1 MKKAFS
7 LLMVLMIL
15 MGCVAVFPVI
25 GSASS
30 DALSAQAYILNNGD
44 ETNTH
49 IYVVFNKKITDYST
63 AVLYNR
69 TVNGEV
75 LAEVLSTI
83 AQENEYTLKYTIAAG
98 TSYVVPWKFT
108 NVSGSLHYT
117 VTPKAG
123 EAELPLADTAGIRNG
138 DTGWAEVATPCYTV
152 SYEVV
157 TSIKDIPGFESE
169 EPPVHTHTPGEATR
183 ENVVDAQ
190 IGVEG
195 SYDEVVRCS
204 ECNEVLSSTHKTIPA
219 LIAPLTGKV
228 YTVKGDRKLYLVFD
242 QKVTLTGNMTLVL
255 GPASILTE
263 LAVVVND
270 TILSVDNSDPQ
281 FNLADI
287 LKNGWSG
294 APQQAYIWDNNV
306 VGENGA
312 VLPMNDKVSI
322 WGQERSLY
330 LFEYAGEAKS
340 IYELTGEEHNHTP
353 GEATRENVID
363 AQIGVEGSYDEVVR
377 CTECGEIVSSTHVTI
392 PALKALSAKVYTIAG
407 ESKLYIV
414 FSKKVSLDPENGTTL
429 VLGPAGILSEQ
440 AVQIDEYTIAV
451 DNSDP
456 QFNLATILKNG
467 WDGVEQKAYIWSNN
481 VATADG
487 EKLPMNDKV
496 TVWGEERS
504 LYLLTYEGEYSTIE
518 DVPTGDASLTV
529 FGMILVVSAIG
540 IGVTTK
546 KKKVS

>member
-49 IYVVFNKKITDYST
+49 IYVVFNKKITDYSSAVLYNRTVNGEVLAEVLSTIAQENEYTLKYTIAAGNSYVVPWKFTNVSGSLHYTVTPKAGEAELPLADTAGIRNGDTGWAEVATPCYTVSYEVVTSVDEIPVPKDEEEIPTVDTSLTAQAYILNNGDETNTHIYIVFNKKITDYST

-98 TSYVVPWKFT
+98 NSYVVPWKFT
-108 NVSGSLHYT
+108 NVSGSLHYA

-183 ENVVDAQ
+183 ENVV
-190 IGVEG
+190 
-195 SYDEVVRCS
+195 
-204 ECNEVLSSTHKTIPA
+204 
-219 LIAPLTGKV
+219 
-228 YTVKGDRKLYLVFD
+228 
-242 QKVTLTGNMTLVL
+242 
-255 GPASILTE
+255 
-263 LAVVVND
+263 
-270 TILSVDNSDPQ
+270 
-281 FNLADI
+281 
-287 LKNGWSG
+287 
-294 APQQAYIWDNNV
+294 
-306 VGENGA
+306 
-312 VLPMNDKVSI
+312 
-322 WGQERSLY
+322 
-330 LFEYAGEAKS
+330 
-340 IYELTGEEHNHTP
+340 
-353 GEATRENVID
+353 D

>member
-1 MKKAFS
+1 MT
-7 LLMVLMIL
+7 
-15 MGCVAVFPVI
+15 
-25 GSASS
+25 
-30 DALSAQAYILNNGD
+30 AQAYILNNGD

-49 IYVVFNKKITDYST
+49 IYIVFNKKITDYST

-98 TSYVVPWKFT
+98 NSYVVPWKFT
-108 NVSGSLHYT
+108 NVSGSLHYA

-183 ENVVDAQ
+183 ENVV
-190 IGVEG
+190 
-195 SYDEVVRCS
+195 
-204 ECNEVLSSTHKTIPA
+204 
-219 LIAPLTGKV
+219 
-228 YTVKGDRKLYLVFD
+228 
-242 QKVTLTGNMTLVL
+242 
-255 GPASILTE
+255 
-263 LAVVVND
+263 
-270 TILSVDNSDPQ
+270 
-281 FNLADI
+281 
-287 LKNGWSG
+287 
-294 APQQAYIWDNNV
+294 
-306 VGENGA
+306 
-312 VLPMNDKVSI
+312 
-322 WGQERSLY
+322 
-330 LFEYAGEAKS
+330 
-340 IYELTGEEHNHTP
+340 
-353 GEATRENVID
+353 D